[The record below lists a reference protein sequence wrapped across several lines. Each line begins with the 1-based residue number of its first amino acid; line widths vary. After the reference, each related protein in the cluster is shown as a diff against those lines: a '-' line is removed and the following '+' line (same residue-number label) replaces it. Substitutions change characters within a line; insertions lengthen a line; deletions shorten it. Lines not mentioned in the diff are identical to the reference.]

1 MVIRNL
7 LESTI
12 DGLGAGETPIFPVQ
26 IFKVKE
32 GVNYNPGDPNYDL
45 FQLAIATSA
54 KRLFPNFSFIDAPF
68 NLAYYK
74 EGDPNTEVAYMGCRT
89 RVLGN
94 VHDPE
99 RQTTYGRG
107 NLSFTSINLP
117 RLGIEA
123 HGDLEV
129 FYQKLDDMMDLVIRQ
144 LLHRFQIQAARKV
157 RNYPFLMAQ
166 GIWID
171 SGHLSIDDTVGE
183 VLKPRHAERRLHR
196 SRRDA
201 QGSHRQA
208 SRRERGS
215 AAAGACIIGHM
226 RHKLDAE
233 SQKTGLNFTL
243 LATPAEGLSGR
254 FVKIDRKKY
263 GELPGITDREY
274 YTNSFHIPVY
284 YPIKAYQ
291 KIALEA
297 PYHALTNAGH
307 ISYVE
312 LDGDTSRNL
321 PAFESIIRYMKEQ
334 GVGYGSI
341 NHPVDRDPV
350 CGYTG
355 VINDV
360 CPRCGRR
367 AGEPISIEKLLEL
380 QKKYPDV
387 PPSKDRKEHFYV
399 K

>member
-1 MVIRNL
+1 
-7 LESTI
+7 
-12 DGLGAGETPIFPVQ
+12 
-26 IFKVKE
+26 
-32 GVNYNPGDPNYDL
+32 
-45 FQLAIATSA
+45 
-54 KRLFPNFSFIDAPF
+54 
-68 NLAYYK
+68 
-74 EGDPNTEVAYMGCRT
+74 
-89 RVLGN
+89 
-94 VHDPE
+94 
-99 RQTTYGRG
+99 
-107 NLSFTSINLP
+107 
-117 RLGIEA
+117 
-123 HGDLEV
+123 
-129 FYQKLDDMMDLVIRQ
+129 
-144 LLHRFQIQAARKV
+144 
-157 RNYPFLMAQ
+157 
-166 GIWID
+166 
-171 SGHLSIDDTVGE
+171 
-183 VLKPRHAERRLHR
+183 
-196 SRRDA
+196 
-201 QGSHRQA
+201 
-208 SRRERGS
+208 
-215 AAAGACIIGHM
+215 M

-254 FVKIDRKKY
+254 FVKMDRKKY

-274 YTNSFHIPVY
+274 YTNSFHVPVY
-284 YPIKAYQ
+284 YPIKAYR
-291 KIALEA
+291 KIELEA

-367 AGEPISIEKLLEL
+367 AGESISIEKLLEL

-387 PPSKDRKEHFYV
+387 PPIKR
-399 K
+399 